1 MKARRQA
8 KLLSFINDGLV
19 ASQGDAVSLLE
30 KAGMKATQ
38 ATVSRD
44 LEELGAIRV
53 RHLDGIRYSIA
64 EDSSQTF
71 GAPLKQVI
79 REYVISNACSGN
91 IIVLKT
97 PPGHAS
103 VVAAAFDRAP
113 TKSVIGTIAGDDTI
127 FLCVAEGKKIGQV
140 KKELGL

>member
-8 KLLSFINDGLV
+8 KLLSFISDGLV
-19 ASQGDAVSLLE
+19 ASQADAVLLLE
-30 KAGMKATQ
+30 KAGMPATQ

-44 LEELGAIRV
+44 LEELNAIRV
-53 RHLDGIRYSIA
+53 RLPEGVRYSIA
-64 EDSSQTF
+64 EESSQTF

-79 REYVISNACSGN
+79 REYVISNASSGN
-91 IIVLKT
+91 ILVLKT

-113 TKSVIGTIAGDDTI
+113 TTSVIGTIAGDDTI
-127 FLCVAEGKKIGQV
+127 FLCLAEGKKITEV